1 MIAKATTISHGGNA
15 LRYSVNKDRADI
27 VKVNFLPDDISAEAM
42 YQRMMLH
49 QKQFAPMVNHGHPL
63 KRNVIRMEVS
73 PTKEESEGWTSDDWA
88 RLAEEYI
95 RAFDSIDL
103 SKRTKRAAAKSTN
116 VRNSQYVVA
125 LHRDAK
131 SGIPHLH
138 IDVNRVD
145 MAGHVNDDHL
155 IAERAMAAAH
165 IINERRGWNLPEKIS
180 KRRRQQIANTCMA
193 VLRTLP
199 QFSWSDYV
207 AGLKVLGYDIRLQRD
222 SKGIVRGYSVLV
234 GNSAYK
240 SSELGKGRLLMPSKI
255 ATTWAR
261 IHGEQHGEQRA
272 LERLKQLEQQDS
284 KTNGNTQTKE
294 PASRP
299 TSVVMHYD
307 IATDEYHHY
316 HVPIPEAA
324 DEIIRKEC
332 AIPQDNPFASI
343 EDVQKTALLLFAGY
357 IDGASSMSA
366 SGGGGGSDMSGW
378 GRDKDEDDLAWAR
391 RCARMA
397 NNMCKRRRGLHR

>member
-1 MIAKATTISHGGNA
+1 MIAKAATISHGGNA
-15 LRYSVNKDRADI
+15 LRYSLNKDRADI

-49 QKQFAPMVNHGHPL
+49 QKQFALMVNRGHPL

-73 PTKEESEGWTSDDWA
+73 PTKEESEGWTLEDWE

-116 VRNSQYVVA
+116 VRNSQHVVA

-145 MAGHVNDDHL
+145 MDGHVNDDHL

-193 VLRTLP
+193 VLRSLP
-199 QFSWSDYV
+199 RFSWEDYA
-207 AGLKVLGYDIRLQRD
+207 AGLKILGYDIRLQRD
-222 SKGIVRGYSVLV
+222 SKGIVRGYSVLS

-255 ATTWAR
+255 TATWAMM
-261 IHGEQHGEQRA
+261 HGEQLVPERPEQP
-272 LERLKQLEQQDS
+272 KQQGSQ
-284 KTNGNTQTKE
+284 TNGNTQTKE
-294 PASRP
+294 PTSSP
-299 TSVVMHYD
+299 TSIVMHYD

-316 HVPIPEAA
+316 HVAISEAA

-332 AIPQDNPFASI
+332 TVPQDNPFATV

-357 IDGASSMSA
+357 LDGATTMAA

-378 GRDKDEDDLAWAR
+378 GRDKDEDDREWAR

>member
-1 MIAKATTISHGGNA
+1 MIAKAATISHGGNA
-15 LRYSVNKDRADI
+15 LRYSVNKDRSDI
-27 VKVNFLPDDISAEAM
+27 VKVNFLPDNISAEAM

-49 QKQFAPMVNHGHPL
+49 QKRFAPMVNHGHPL

-73 PTKEESEGWTSDDWA
+73 PTKEESEGWTLDDWE
-88 RLAEEYI
+88 RLAEEYV

-103 SKRTKRAAAKSTN
+103 SKRAKRAAAKSTN
-116 VRNSQYVVA
+116 VSNSQYVVA

-145 MAGHVNDDHL
+145 MTGHVNDDHL
-155 IAERAMAAAH
+155 IAERAVTAAH
-165 IINERRGWNLPEKIS
+165 IINERRGWNLPEVIS

-193 VLRTLP
+193 VLRSLP
-199 QFSWSDYV
+199 QFSWSDYA

-222 SKGIVRGYSVLV
+222 SKGIVRGYSVLS

-240 SSELGKGRLLMPSKI
+240 SSEPGTGRLLMPSKI
-255 ATTWAR
+255 ATTWAK
-261 IHGEQHGEQRA
+261 IHGEQCA
-272 LERLKQLEQQDS
+272 PERPEQQKQQSS
-284 KTNGNTQTKE
+284 KTNETTQTRE
-294 PASRP
+294 PTNRP

-316 HVPIPEAA
+316 HVAISEAA
-324 DEIIRKEC
+324 DESIRKEC
-332 AIPQDNPFASI
+332 AIPQDNPFATI
-343 EDVQKTALLLFAGY
+343 EDIQNTALLLFAGY
-357 IDGASSMSA
+357 IDGATSMSA

-378 GRDKDEDDLAWAR
+378 GRDKDEDDLQWAR

>member
-1 MIAKATTISHGGNA
+1 MIAKAATISHGGNA

-27 VKVNFLPDDISAEAM
+27 VKVNFLPDDISSEAI

-73 PTKEESEGWTSDDWA
+73 PTKEESEGWTLDDWA

-95 RAFDSIDL
+95 QAFDSIDL
-103 SKRTKRAAAKSTN
+103 SKQTKRAAAKSTN
-116 VRNSQYVVA
+116 VSNSQYVVA

-199 QFSWSDYV
+199 KFSWEDYA

-234 GNSAYK
+234 GNSAFK

-261 IHGEQHGEQRA
+261 MHGEQHGEQRTP
-272 LERLKQLEQQDS
+272 ERRKQLEQQDS

-299 TSVVMHYD
+299 TSVVMHYN

-316 HVPIPEAA
+316 HVAIPEAA

-332 AIPQDNPFASI
+332 TLPQDNPFATI

-357 IDGASSMSA
+357 LDGATTMAA

-378 GRDKDEDDLAWAR
+378 GRDKDEDDLQWGR

>member
-1 MIAKATTISHGGNA
+1 MIAKAATISHGGNA

-49 QKQFAPMVNHGHPL
+49 QKRFAPMVNHGHPL

-73 PTKEESEGWTSDDWA
+73 PTKEESEGWTLDDWE
-88 RLAEEYI
+88 RLAEEYV

-103 SKRTKRAAAKSTN
+103 SKRAKRAAAKSTN
-116 VRNSQYVVA
+116 VSNSQYVVA

-165 IINERRGWNLPEKIS
+165 IINERRGWDLPERIS

-193 VLRTLP
+193 MLRTLP
-199 QFSWSDYV
+199 KFSWEDY
-207 AGLKVLGYDIRLQRD
+207 AAELKVLGYDIRLQRD
-222 SKGIVRGYSVLV
+222 SKGIVRGYSVLS
-234 GNSAYK
+234 GNSVYK

-255 ATTWAR
+255 ASTWAR
-261 IHGEQHGEQRA
+261 IHGEQ
-272 LERLKQLEQQDS
+272 LSPERSKQPKQQSS

-299 TSVVMHYD
+299 TSVVMRYD
-307 IATDEYHHY
+307 VATDEYHHY
-316 HVPIPEAA
+316 HVAIPEAA

-332 AIPQDNPFASI
+332 SVPQDNPFATI
-343 EDVQKTALLLFAGY
+343 ENIQNTALLLFAGY
-357 IDGASSMSA
+357 LDGATTMAA